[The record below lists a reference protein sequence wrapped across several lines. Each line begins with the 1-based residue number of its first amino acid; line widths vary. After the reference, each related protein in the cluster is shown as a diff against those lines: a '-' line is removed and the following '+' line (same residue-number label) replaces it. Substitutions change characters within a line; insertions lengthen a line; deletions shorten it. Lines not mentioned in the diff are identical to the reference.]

1 MSPKPFS
8 PSSEQN
14 RAPILAVLRRFLP
27 GRRRL
32 LEIGSGTGQHAV
44 YFGAEF
50 PALEWQTSD
59 LAENHAGIRAWLE
72 EAGLKNVRM
81 PWLVDALEPAAWPA
95 AAGRFDAV
103 FCANA
108 VHIMPWEAVERLFSA
123 EGLGRAVA
131 PGGLLLFY
139 GPYNYGGRFT
149 SESNA
154 RFDQWLKAQNAFS
167 GVRDFEAVDA
177 LARAAGFR
185 LVEDIAMPANNR
197 TLVWE
202 KMVAEGAGG

>member
-1 MSPKPFS
+1 MPKPFA

-14 RAPILAVLRRFLP
+14 RAPILEVLRRYLP
-27 GRRRL
+27 GRARL
-32 LEIGSGTGQHAV
+32 LEIASGTGQHAV

-59 LAENHAGIRAWLE
+59 LAENHAGIRAWVE
-72 EAGLKNVRM
+72 EAGLGNVRL
-81 PWLVDALEPAAWPA
+81 PWLVDAADPGAWPPS
-95 AAGRFDAV
+95 GEGFDAA

-108 VHIMPWEAVERLFSA
+108 VHIMPWEAVEGLFA
-123 EGLGRAVA
+123 GLGRVVRA
-131 PGGLLLFY
+131 GGLLLFY
-139 GPYNYGGRFT
+139 GPYNYGGAFT

-154 RFDQWLKAQNAFS
+154 RFDSWLKERDPRS
-167 GVRDFEAVDA
+167 GVRDFERVDA

-185 LVEDIAMPANNR
+185 LVEDVAMPANNR

-202 KMVAEGAGG
+202 KAGG